1 MVGKK
6 KKKKGSGVSACVCWE
21 KVSNV
26 HMYFRAPLIRNATQR
41 NATQIFSLVG
51 RKRASFLLRGE
62 RNQPS
67 SEAGLSSM

>member
-6 KKKKGSGVSACVCWE
+6 KKGPELVFVCWE

-62 RNQPS
+62 KNQPS
-67 SEAGLSSM
+67 QAARQG